1 MQCGMRNAECGVAP
15 CSSGVRKF
23 TRRGGHAETH
33 ARAEPSIRR
42 AGQRGNRRGV
52 ALVMVV
58 FVIAFLTALAVAM
71 LEEAT
76 TDLAIYR
83 NHTFGLKAM
92 YAAHAGV
99 GKAVEQFRIKWDNV
113 NSISGSVAAPDGTT
127 VSYSAT
133 IARSNAVNMTVT
145 STGTAGGY
153 TRRIEARIVV
163 SEAKLGIYYPARI
176 VWWREAV

>member
-1 MQCGMRNAECGVAP
+1 MTHKGRTKHKRAASACVP
-15 CSSGVRKF
+15 SSLRPFVPGR
-23 TRRGGHAETH
+23 
-33 ARAEPSIRR
+33 
-42 AGQRGNRRGV
+42 QRGV

-127 VSYSAT
+127 VAYSAT
-133 IARSNAVNMTVT
+133 IARSGVVMTVT

-153 TRRIEARIVV
+153 TRRIEARIVA